1 MKLLDGKSV
10 VVTGA
15 GSGVGR
21 ASARLFAREGARVLC
36 ADLRP
41 HWNDETVS
49 LIEDENGTAVAV
61 ECDVEKA
68 DDVRRAVGAAV
79 TDFGRL
85 DVMFNNAGIASSR
98 RGILLEDHTDEEFD
112 RLVAVNARSVFFGC
126 REAVLQF
133 KRQADGGGRSGGAIV
148 NTASITGMVGLG
160 SAVYGGTKA
169 MIISL
174 TRSLAIE
181 GATHGI
187 RVNCICPG
195 GMSTNFG
202 ITENQIVLERS
213 PEDLEMAR
221 QMHPLGLPITPEDCA
236 AAALYLASDL
246 AANVTGVALP
256 IDGGYVA
263 R

>member
-1 MKLLDGKSV
+1 M
-10 VVTGA
+10 
-15 GSGVGR
+15 
-21 ASARLFAREGARVLC
+21 C

-41 HWNDETVS
+41 DWNTETVAMV
-49 LIEDENGTAVAV
+49 EAEGGTAVAV
-61 ECDVEKA
+61 ECDVVNA
-68 DDVRRAVGAAV
+68 DDVARVVATAASE
-79 TDFGRL
+79 FGRL

-98 RGILLEDHTDEEFD
+98 RGILLEEHTDEEFD

-126 REAVLQF
+126 REAMLQF
-133 KRQADGGGRSGGAIV
+133 KRQAAGDGDGRGAIV

-181 GATHGI
+181 GAAHGI

-202 ITENQIVLERS
+202 VTQEEIGRERS
-213 PEDLEMAR
+213 PADLEMALK
-221 QMHPLGLPITPEDCA
+221 MHPLGLPITPEDCA

>member
-1 MKLLDGKSV
+1 LKLLDGKSA
-10 VVTGA
+10 VVTGT

-21 ASARLFAREGARVLC
+21 ASARLFAREGARVVC

-41 HWNDETVS
+41 DWNAETVAM
-49 LIEDENGTAVAV
+49 IEAEGGTAIAV
-61 ECDVEKA
+61 ECDVVNAE
-68 DDVRRAVGAAV
+68 DVARVVATAAGEL
-79 TDFGRL
+79 GRL

-98 RGILLEDHTDEEFD
+98 RGILLEEHTDEEFD

-126 REAVLQF
+126 REAMLQF
-133 KRQADGGGRSGGAIV
+133 KRQADEGAGGGAIV

-181 GATHGI
+181 GAAHGI

-202 ITENQIVLERS
+202 VAQEEIGRERS
-213 PEDLEMAR
+213 PADLEMALK
-221 QMHPLGLPITPEDCA
+221 MHPLGLPIRPEDCA
-236 AAALYLASDL
+236 AAALYLVSDL